1 MKICA
6 AIAGVFLLAFNL
18 FAAAPPEYESLK
30 ADAEK
35 LYTDGSFARAHDL
48 YASVN
53 RTNLPAAEQRWV
65 QFRLADTQWR
75 SQAAT
80 QTADTTRL
88 DAARHELEVMV
99 RDISRE
105 EDR

>member
-6 AIAGVFLLAFNL
+6 AIAGVCLLAFNV
-18 FAAAPPEYESLK
+18 FAAIPAEYESLK

-35 LYTDGSFARAHDL
+35 LYADGSFARAREL

-75 SQAAT
+75 AQAAT
-80 QTADTTRL
+80 QSADTTRL
-88 DAARHELEVMV
+88 DSARRELEILV
-99 RDISRE
+99 RD
-105 EDR
+105 